1 MTETQESLSAFS
13 TPDTSSQS
21 TPQKQDETCEQPE
34 QSNAGK
40 TTTPTPTT
48 SPQSKTPL
56 TDLYEDVEAHIE
68 EAYPAFLRDQ
78 AIVTPPDPENQ
89 RYRTN
94 GIPTAVDAL
103 PDTIGQWKLV
113 THDATHVSYLADGP
127 AYDTEYGKGG
137 SLVRFKLSLNDRG
150 ANRDDKYHLR
160 TEKVVGYTNGE
171 KIRSHTPDDES
182 PMLGIRGHSVGDNP
196 GDFSVLGGT
205 KRKFGD
211 PRDGIIDLIA
221 LLHHL
226 PVPIRNYLPDT
237 EDTPWEPVKHDLVSA
252 TWSTDAPD
260 CVPKEDLILRLSTNQ
275 LRLTASDPSDSLP
288 QKDTTTAPLV
298 DPSFPDGLT
307 GWLESKSAYTTV
319 SSIRAVSAI
328 LTEDLTTV
336 AEKSQLNTSESL

>member
-13 TPDTSSQS
+13 TPDTSSQNAH
-21 TPQKQDETCEQPE
+21 QKQDKTGEQTE
-34 QSNAGK
+34 QSNASEK
-40 TTTPTPTT
+40 TPPTPTT
-48 SPQSKTPL
+48 TTESGGPL
-56 TDLYEDVEAHIE
+56 TDLYEDVKTHIE

-78 AIVTPPDPENQ
+78 AIVTPLEPESQ
-89 RYRTN
+89 RYRTK
-94 GIPTAVDAL
+94 GIPAAISAL

-127 AYDTEYGKGG
+127 AYDAEYGKGG
-137 SLVRFKLSLNDRG
+137 SLVRFKLALNDSG

-171 KIRSHTPDDES
+171 KVRSYTPDDES

-211 PRDGIIDLIA
+211 PRDGIIELIA

-237 EDTPWEPVKHDLVSA
+237 ADTPWEPVKYDLVSG
-252 TWSTDAPD
+252 TWSTDAPG
-260 CVPKEDLILRLSTNQ
+260 CVPKEDLKLRLSTNQ
-275 LRLTASDPSDSLP
+275 LRLTATDPSDSLP
-288 QKDTTTAPLV
+288 QKDTTTAPLI
-298 DPSFPDGLT
+298 DPDFPDGLT
-307 GWLESKSAYTTV
+307 EWLESTSAYTTV
-319 SSIRAVSAI
+319 SSIRAASAI
-328 LTEDLTTV
+328 LAEDVTTV
-336 AEKSQLNTSESL
+336 AEKSQLNTAE

>member
-1 MTETQESLSAFS
+1 MTDTQESLSAFS
-13 TPDTSSQS
+13 TTDTPSSQN
-21 TPQKQDETCEQPE
+21 TPQKQNETDEQSE

-40 TTTPTPTT
+40 RTTPTPTT
-48 SPQSKTPL
+48 ASQSKTPL
-56 TDLYEDVEAHIE
+56 ADLYEDVESHIIE
-68 EAYPAFLRDQ
+68 HYPAFLREQ
-78 AIVTPPDPENQ
+78 SIVTPLNPEER

-94 GIPTAVDAL
+94 RIPDGVDAL

-127 AYDTEYGKGG
+127 AYDAEYGKGG

-171 KIRSHTPDDES
+171 KIRSYTPDDES

-205 KRKFGD
+205 KRKYVD
-211 PRDGIIDLIA
+211 PRDGLIDLIS

-237 EDTPWEPVKHDLVSA
+237 ERHAVGSGQTRSGEWQLGHRRA
-252 TWSTDAPD
+252 R
-260 CVPKEDLILRLSTNQ
+260 LR
-275 LRLTASDPSDSLP
+275 P
-288 QKDTTTAPLV
+288 Q
-298 DPSFPDGLT
+298 G
-307 GWLESKSAYTTV
+307 KSEA
-319 SSIRAVSAI
+319 R
-328 LTEDLTTV
+328 TV
-336 AEKSQLNTSESL
+336 A